1 MQNLINEI
9 RKLIEFAGA
18 NSTIKKQD
26 IDMLA
31 TKQIEAVIFDLTD
44 NLRKT

>member
-9 RKLIEFAGA
+9 RKLIEFAGE
-18 NSTIKKQD
+18 NGNIKKQD
-26 IDMLA
+26 IDILA
-31 TKQIEAVIFDLTD
+31 TKQIETVIFDLTD